1 MTSKGGVPQIMVFR
15 PTYEEFKDFAKY
27 IEYIES
33 QGAHKAGVAKII
45 PPKEWVPRR
54 NGFKVEDIGDMVI
67 KNPICQVVT
76 GRLGSYTQINVQKN
90 AMTVRDFYRM
100 ANSAT
105 YQTPPHD
112 GLEDLERRYWKNIT
126 YVSPIYGADVCGSLT
141 DPDCDV
147 WNINKLRTVL
157 DYVEEDYGISIAG
170 VNTAYLYFG
179 MWKTTFAWHTED
191 MDLYSI
197 NYLHYGAPKSWYA
210 IPPEHGR
217 RLERLAVN
225 FFPSEA
231 KQCQAFLRHKMF
243 LLSPQILK
251 KYSIP
256 FNRITQE
263 EGEIMITFPYG
274 YHSGFNHGFNCAES
288 TNFASPRWVEYGKRA
303 TLCHC
308 KDDMVRISMD
318 TFVRRFQ
325 PERYELWLAGKDVGP
340 HPEDPS
346 RNTPANRPTHAD
358 VVCNKST
365 EEMAKVTALIDS
377 QQKRHKRHPIHKR
390 KGSDRLEGDQQLLAL
405 GDLYEREED
414 SDGDDGD
421 SDDDDDEEE
430 RRPRHK
436 RHRLSFTAADGSP
449 QLQAEP
455 VVELERLDSI
465 TGGSCDEPHQRHRKR
480 HLVHGSR
487 RITFEPTG
495 DGAAL
500 RRRLMAAVRH
510 RRRAPDP
517 TVAAELQKALAEA
530 AQELPKL
537 LDVSDEQRE
546 AAREAE
552 AKTLAED
559 EQRRLEEV
567 KKEEEKKAEEK
578 AAAAAAAAAEAV
590 AEIKAK
596 EEERTRLALAAP
608 GPSGVSSRPSAA
620 LADSSG
626 VPVRRKSFKKESKD
640 PKTAAALE
648 ESRLK
653 EEAVIQNILK
663 AMREEAGSSG
673 AVLEKK
679 FKIPK
684 KSRQPSSP
692 ERRSSTDG
700 STAPST
706 SQLNGSHGTWPSD
719 SRPAPLPPPP
729 PDPTAIATATAASQ
743 QPSFLAVGTGRDPG
757 GLPVRAAT
765 SATTAPPAPVRRRL
779 PAGLLHWLRH
789 LVGCRWDRAARRR
802 RLTRL
807 LDEPLPEPT
816 RRGLL
821 RLLKQTVAASGSVT
835 PPPSSA
841 EGFSSSSSNN
851 TSSSS
856 NTTSSSS
863 TLPLHSPPQP
873 PPDGQINARGRT
885 ENSGIETEETVHPAS
900 LSDRGVTPAL
910 MDMPGLIGAES
921 LNLGLPTDLMLS
933 TGAANAETV
942 GLGVMSDG
950 TISAGMATNE
960 TAIPALQ
967 PNPEPPPAS
976 LTATDIQ
983 SRGVAS
989 VHTELAGTAVSATEN
1004 NGAAGGPPELAGT
1017 VVSPT
1022 VSTGPAPI
1030 TEIRLVAPPGPAAA
1044 EGRPEVTAPPVR
1056 TVTTGGTGPD
1066 PTLTTTVQIGRLRET
1081 LSVRLRTAADSSL
1094 CRPPTAAA
1102 GPAGGRDPTAIICT
1116 IATAPAAGGPVR
1128 AVTRPPGPAGSG
1140 TVAVGR
1146 TARGVVTI
1154 GRAAGALG
1162 TTAAAVTRPP
1172 LPTGLI
1178 RDAWMAAPAAVSQ
1191 GPAQTPASTHG
1202 PPQTPTGVPACRPA
1216 VLPSVSPCP
1225 PTPAAASGPR
1235 TPPPSRQPRQP
1246 VILSPDKARLLRSLL
1261 SQLRQHCSTS
1271 GDSCPPRSSSG
1282 SSSSSGRPPG
1292 TCLAADFSSSSSSP
1306 GRAEAPPPPPPPPLP
1321 PVLPP
1326 VPVQVPRADPPP
1338 VVLPSPAEAPGL
1350 ELIHQAM
1357 MQLENASPPPPPP
1370 PPPPSSALV
1379 PVVNDN
1385 VPPVKTEPAHDTVEE
1400 QRHTSVDSESDG
1412 DDTATDS
1419 DSELEE
1425 DPEPWLPPSA
1435 DWAAPLTGLWTP
1447 LKDPGDRSD
1456 LVRAHNRQRS
1466 RVPPHC
1472 AVCQLWAPPA
1482 APAPA

>member
-1 MTSKGGVPQIMVFR
+1 MVFR

-405 GDLYEREED
+405 SDLYERDED
-414 SDGDDGD
+414 S
-421 SDDDDDEEE
+421 
-430 RRPRHK
+430 
-436 RHRLSFTAADGSP
+436 
-449 QLQAEP
+449 AEP

-559 EQRRLEEV
+559 EQRRLEKV

-578 AAAAAAAAAEAV
+578 AAAAADAV

-620 LADSSG
+620 PTDSSG

-743 QPSFLAVGTGRDPG
+743 QPSFLAGDAVGAPAYGRGQQPVPPAHRGGGPGWRPGPDGHHLHNRHRAGGWGPGPRGDQAAGPGWQRHGRGRPDGAWRGDDRQSRWGSRHDSSGSDASSAAYRTDQGRVDGGAGGDVPGAGSDASINPWAAADTDRRPGLPPG
-757 GLPVRAAT
+757 G
-765 SATTAPPAPVRRRL
+765 PAERL
-779 PAGLLHWLRH
+779 P
-789 LVGCRWDRAARRR
+789 
-802 RLTRL
+802 
-807 LDEPLPEPT
+807 
-816 RRGLL
+816 
-821 RLLKQTVAASGSVT
+821 
-835 PPPSSA
+835 
-841 EGFSSSSSNN
+841 
-851 TSSSS
+851 
-856 NTTSSSS
+856 
-863 TLPLHSPPQP
+863 
-873 PPDGQINARGRT
+873 
-885 ENSGIETEETVHPAS
+885 
-900 LSDRGVTPAL
+900 
-910 MDMPGLIGAES
+910 
-921 LNLGLPTDLMLS
+921 LPTDS
-933 TGAANAETV
+933 GGGQRTQDTAA
-942 GLGVMSDG
+942 
-950 TISAGMATNE
+950 
-960 TAIPALQ
+960 
-967 PNPEPPPAS
+967 EP
-976 LTATDIQ
+976 
-983 SRGVAS
+983 
-989 VHTELAGTAVSATEN
+989 
-1004 NGAAGGPPELAGT
+1004 
-1017 VVSPT
+1017 
-1022 VSTGPAPI
+1022 
-1030 TEIRLVAPPGPAAA
+1030 PAAA
-1044 EGRPEVTAPPVR
+1044 A
-1056 TVTTGGTGPD
+1056 
-1066 PTLTTTVQIGRLRET
+1066 
-1081 LSVRLRTAADSSL
+1081 
-1094 CRPPTAAA
+1094 
-1102 GPAGGRDPTAIICT
+1102 
-1116 IATAPAAGGPVR
+1116 
-1128 AVTRPPGPAGSG
+1128 
-1140 TVAVGR
+1140 
-1146 TARGVVTI
+1146 
-1154 GRAAGALG
+1154 
-1162 TTAAAVTRPP
+1162 
-1172 LPTGLI
+1172 
-1178 RDAWMAAPAAVSQ
+1178 
-1191 GPAQTPASTHG
+1191 
-1202 PPQTPTGVPACRPA
+1202 
-1216 VLPSVSPCP
+1216 
-1225 PTPAAASGPR
+1225 
-1235 TPPPSRQPRQP
+1235 
-1246 VILSPDKARLLRSLL
+1246 
-1261 SQLRQHCSTS
+1261 
-1271 GDSCPPRSSSG
+1271 
-1282 SSSSSGRPPG
+1282 
-1292 TCLAADFSSSSSSP
+1292 
-1306 GRAEAPPPPPPPPLP
+1306 
-1321 PVLPP
+1321 
-1326 VPVQVPRADPPP
+1326 VQVPRADPPP
-1338 VVLPSPAEAPGL
+1338 VVFPPAAEAPGL

-1370 PPPPSSALV
+1370 LPVSSAPL
-1379 PVVNDN
+1379 PVGDDRAPV
-1385 VPPVKTEPAHDTVEE
+1385 VKTEPAHDTVVEE
-1400 QRHTSVDSESDG
+1400 QRHTAEDSESDG

-1447 LKDPGDRSD
+1447 LKDPGDHSD

-1482 APAPA
+1482 APAPAPAGAEPPVAGPVWSRHRRPSGSNIAPTDVAPLLVCRVCQACVHARCYGLPDVPAEHGWTCSPCSQTQQQAGRAAPSSCALCCLRGGALTLGADGRAVHLVCAALLPAVVVTGPGERTATAPFDRHRRCDYCGQWRGVGVRCSQPECDALMHVTCCQAAGGRFCPQPAGLAPLVTCREHAGPQESGLAVGEVVWARHRSGLYHRALLAQLSSEIMYTIRFEDGSVSRDTSPQHIANYNCTSDGAPPLNARVHVHWTDDRLWPGVFCGEKTHVQCQVVFDDGCRLSLPRSRVYGLHEQLPKRIANKLADSLEQQAPRRAPAAGRRRAPKANRRYTDSLFA